1 MRASV
6 RVTWNY
12 SQSIGKL
19 VREVTS
25 TMADGVASDAPAGGA
40 SGTKRGSGSAAA
52 DLAKLEADVQVQVQE
67 AAQVGSDGAV
77 LYSRKRGC
85 KRVRLCS
92 CPIITAHRL
101 LFPASRATCPRR

>member
-1 MRASV
+1 MRM

-12 SQSIGKL
+12 SQSVGKL

-40 SGTKRGSGSAAA
+40 SGTKRGSAAA

-67 AAQVGSDGAV
+67 AAKVGSDGAL

-92 CPIITAHRL
+92 CPIITAHCL